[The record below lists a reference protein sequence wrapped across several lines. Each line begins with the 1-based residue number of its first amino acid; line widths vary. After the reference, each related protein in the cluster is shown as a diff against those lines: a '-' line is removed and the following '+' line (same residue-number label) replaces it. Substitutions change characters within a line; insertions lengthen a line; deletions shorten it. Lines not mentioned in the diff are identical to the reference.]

1 MAYSQFALD
10 ELRGGGDAGVK
21 ALQEGNPAS
30 TELGIMSLNGVTSQR
45 YGVVVN

>member
-10 ELRGGGDAGVK
+10 ELRGGYAGVK
-21 ALQEGNPAS
+21 ALREGNPAS
-30 TELGIMSLNGVTSQR
+30 TELGIMLLNGVTSQR